1 MPSEAEIEAC
11 PFCGGKAEITR
22 SMSWTNVWCPSC
34 AAAGPRIHHGGPTDN
49 RMVLN
54 RCEAEAI
61 SAWNTRALSAASA
74 VRSEGVVE
82 REDLETVV
90 AIANRNEQS
99 EAGDRLAVQL
109 SSAPRL
115 SVIDSRLR
123 HALQNLVTAW
133 EATMPGDTTVAEIQR
148 WLVDDMKP
156 AIDDARAALS
166 AITSPVQTRE
176 DDALRRLIR
185 NVPSIIEDHV
195 CGGSDTRP
203 VVDIDGL
210 VGALTENVS
219 ALLSQP
225 EPRGDKT

>member
-1 MPSEAEIEAC
+1 MPSEAEIDQLRIALND
-11 PFCGGKAEITR
+11 KLDTR
-22 SMSWTNVWCPSC
+22 EGIRN
-34 AAAGPRIHHGGPTDN
+34 
-49 RMVLN
+49 MVK
-54 RCEAEAI
+54 RYEEMC
-61 SAWNTRALSAASA
+61 ALSAASA

-176 DDALRRLIR
+176 DGIR
-185 NVPSIIEDHV
+185 EAAKVAREYS
-195 CGGSDTRP
+195 
-203 VVDIDGL
+203 
-210 VGALTENVS
+210 LTEIGQKHANQAVTANVS
-219 ALLSQP
+219 QFIAEAILALLSQP
-225 EPRGDKT
+225 EPKGDKA